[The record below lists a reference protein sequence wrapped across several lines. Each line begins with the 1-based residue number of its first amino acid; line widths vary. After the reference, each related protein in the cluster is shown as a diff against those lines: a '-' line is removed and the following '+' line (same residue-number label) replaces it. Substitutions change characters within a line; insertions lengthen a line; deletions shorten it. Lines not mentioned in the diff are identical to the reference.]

1 MTADENQ
8 RIATLT
14 TGAIKTTSEKAIK
27 AMMDA
32 VEAAEEKTKEM
43 RDIAVQHAADLT
55 ERFTAHVTSCQNAL
69 ESFHQHHLELLTA
82 AQETTSDMRKASEQ
96 YKTEFEQTTKLLAE
110 NVNAHVVSCQ
120 AAIDSIQKHHLNIL
134 NVEPQLPHNGNSE
147 DHIKMVE
154 ELNKLRVY
162 APDEKHQS

>member
-1 MTADENQ
+1 MTDNE
-8 RIATLT
+8 RIASLT

-55 ERFTAHVTSCQNAL
+55 ERFTAHVTSCQAAL
-69 ESFHQHHLELLTA
+69 ESFHQEHLQLLTA
-82 AQETTSDMRKASEQ
+82 AQSTTQEMRKASEE
-96 YKTEFEQTTKLLAE
+96 YKVEFEQTTKLLAE

-134 NVEPQLPHNGNSE
+134 NVEPQTGQNGNSE

-162 APDEKHQS
+162 SPEEKR